1 MQFLHAGRHAIE
13 SSQKSNACCVC
24 RYTTCVPK
32 YTTVP
37 LGIQDVFAGKLNVAV
52 SVGTELKR
60 LCLRIQQCEIQH
72 VFVNAK
78 LTATLKFTAT

>member
-1 MQFLHAGRHAIE
+1 MQADMQLNPAKNLMHVVSVG
-13 SSQKSNACCVC
+13 VC

-52 SVGTELKR
+52 SVGTAA
-60 LCLRIQQCEIQH
+60 
-72 VFVNAK
+72 VFEDITV
-78 LTATLKFTAT
+78 